1 MDTLLH
7 ISFVI
12 LCLILFMI
20 VGSPIMYLLWNL
32 YVKPVHINRDRLMEV
47 DGLGNVRWIDEPM
60 NFTGGGK

>member
-20 VGSPIMYLLWNL
+20 VGSPIMYLLWHM
-32 YVKPVHINRDRLMEV
+32 YVKPVYVNRDRLMEV
-47 DGLGNVRWIDEPM
+47 DGLGYVRWIDEPM